1 MQDSEEPWAVV
12 CRSFIAH
19 RWVSGSAPGRAQLC
33 GVYKVHSPRS
43 WVGSSSMDLVILTWT
58 VHPNTPAQVERAGGS
73 RVTVAGTRRWLNL
86 EVGGLRGD
94 SSD

>member
-19 RWVSGSAPGRAQLC
+19 CWVSGSAPGRAQLC

-43 WVGSSSMDLVILTWT
+43 WVDSSSMDLVILMWT
-58 VHPNTPAQVERAGGS
+58 VHPNTPARGSGGAGWGEQS
-73 RVTVAGTRRWLNL
+73 DRGWDEKVAQF
-86 EVGGLRGD
+86 RGCGA
-94 SSD
+94 